1 MVTIAVIASR
11 LERRW
16 LADWR
21 VVNGAPRRPRRDDG
35 ESRENGLTLGDARTT
50 LNERAVAGIRQRRPE
65 TPPARV
71 CERRLTWHYVPNVKS
86 LVGSETAFG
95 VSALLRATP
104 TPKRSG

>member
-50 LNERAVAGIRQRRPE
+50 LNERAVAGTDDDVRKPRPHVL
-65 TPPARV
+65 A
-71 CERRLTWHYVPNVKS
+71 
-86 LVGSETAFG
+86 
-95 VSALLRATP
+95 SAA
-104 TPKRSG
+104 